1 MARRRNKKG
10 FFQPRNIIFI
20 VLIIAIIGGAG
31 FLVYHFEQ
39 QEHQTT
45 AELERGNSNTR
56 KTLAGLKTI
65 DFNGETYRQRK
76 GLTTILLMGI
86 DQYANDVD
94 TPEMMEEK
102 PSHNSAY
109 RHGGQADFLRLM
121 VIDDKNK
128 VVKQIEIDRD
138 TMTPVTV
145 LGVLG
150 NRTGKRTMQICLAH
164 YFGDGKEQSCDL
176 TVEAVEN
183 LFYGN
188 HIAGYFAM
196 NLDGISELNDWVGG
210 VTVPIED
217 DFTAIDPSMYP
228 GATVHL
234 VGDQAETFVRQRRS
248 IGIGTNEARMR
259 RQQVY
264 MTNLQDM
271 LINKIKSESDA
282 AEDLYDYLMY
292 FFTTDMSK
300 GRLVN
305 LLTTSVDY
313 EIQDPISIDGEH
325 VVSDQG
331 YMEFYI
337 DDNSLQQA
345 MIDTFYEKAS

>member
-1 MARRRNKKG
+1 MARRRNRG
-10 FFQPRNIIFI
+10 GVFQFRNIIFL
-20 VLIIAIIGGAG
+20 VLIFIIIGGAG

-39 QEHQTT
+39 QENQTT
-45 AELERGNSNTR
+45 AELERGNSSTR

-65 DFNGETYRQRK
+65 EFNGETYRQRK
-76 GLTTILLMGI
+76 GLTTLLLMGI
-86 DQYANDVD
+86 DKYA
-94 TPEMMEEK
+94 EEEEAPDKK
-102 PSHNSAY
+102 PTYDSAF

-121 VIDDKNK
+121 VIDDKNQ

-150 NRTGKRTMQICLAH
+150 NRAGKRTMQICLAH
-164 YFGDGKEQSCDL
+164 YFGDGKEQSCEL

-188 HIAGYFAM
+188 HIDGYFAM
-196 NLDGISELNDWVGG
+196 NMDGISELNDWVGG

-234 VGDQAETFVRQRRS
+234 VGDQAELFVRERMS

-259 RQQVY
+259 RQQVF
-264 MTNLQDM
+264 MSNLQDM

-282 AEDLYDYLMY
+282 ADDLYDYLMY
-292 FFTTDMSK
+292 FFITNMSK

-305 LLTTSVDY
+305 ALTTAVDY
-313 EIQDPISIDGEH
+313 EIQDPVSIDGEH
-325 VVSDQG
+325 VEKE

-337 DDNSLQQA
+337 DENSLEQV
-345 MIDTFYEKAS
+345 MIDTFYEKVS